1 MFTNAY
7 HWSLSCSHADQ
18 LFVVEQGPLLV
29 RVCVASQYVDFKIN
43 NQFLVYYLLGECLN
57 SLRSLPLEGLLLLP
71 PDTYFGMLGGGMR
84 RLLSGDFPLV
94 LKPLGER
101 RDIRGGGGVK
111 RQLGDLDR
119 IILKK

>member
-1 MFTNAY
+1 M
-7 HWSLSCSHADQ
+7 
-18 LFVVEQGPLLV
+18 
-29 RVCVASQYVDFKIN
+29 
-43 NQFLVYYLLGECLN
+43 YYLLGECLN
-57 SLRSLPLEGLLLLP
+57 SLRSLPLEGLLPLP

-84 RLLSGDFPLV
+84 RLLSGDFPLF

-119 IILKK
+119 IILKEQKSN